1 MAAPT
6 PADLQALTD
15 AELVQ
20 LRIDVAQERARRDE
34 LSSLPVDIDAL
45 IQRFVDHGGDK
56 TKIKNPQSYERNP
69 NAGPKNPKV

>member
-56 TKIKNPQSYERNP
+56 TKIKNPQSYVK
-69 NAGPKNPKV
+69 GPKAGNNKA

>member
-6 PADLQALTD
+6 VAELQALTD
-15 AELVQ
+15 AELHQ

-34 LSSLPVDIDAL
+34 LSNLPTDIDAL

-56 TKIKNPQSYERNP
+56 GKLKPPQSYERNP
-69 NAGPKNPKV
+69 NAGPR